1 MGVNSL
7 PKTVARQRHDC
18 DLNPGPSA
26 PESSTLTTRG
36 MKQCRVAMSL
46 LPPPKLVAL
55 ATREGCEAELC
66 ACWRA
71 GQGRDGD
78 VLSQRATRPSAV
90 VSQRPSDAHP
100 ERTARRLRCH
110 ATTATAPAPAAPAPA
125 AAAAAA
131 ADLATTRASL
141 AAYLHRELEIIII
154 IIIIILF
161 AQ

>member
-1 MGVNSL
+1 MSSL

-26 PESSTLTTRG
+26 SEFSTLTTRG
-36 MKQCRVAMSL
+36 MKECRVALSL

-110 ATTATAPAPAAPAPA
+110 ATTATAPAPPP
-125 AAAAAA
+125 AAA

-154 IIIIILF
+154 IIIILF

>member
-1 MGVNSL
+1 M
-7 PKTVARQRHDC
+7 PKTVTRQRHDC

-110 ATTATAPAPAAPAPA
+110 ATTATAPAPAPA
-125 AAAAAA
+125 AAAAAAPAPAPAA

-154 IIIIILF
+154 IIIIIILF